1 MAEILSNTYF
11 PNATTFDAIREGNIA
26 FLSDLEITDNMLRM
40 VMLQANANNNS
51 TDKSQHKNTF
61 FVR

>member
-1 MAEILSNTYF
+1 MAEILLNTYF
-11 PNATTFDAIREGNIA
+11 PNVTTFDEIREGNIA

-40 VMLQANANNNS
+40 VMLQAGANNNS